1 MNIAKF
7 LGTPFSQN
15 TPQTTFSGIICLDQ
29 KMKLLSTDVLVSNMI
44 LNCVG
49 YFINRD
55 QMEFVSNKFYEIIHE
70 KFKHETKYNHLE
82 AEYNLLY
89 EKGYIN
95 ISKISV
101 EEVSEISIRNLEELL
116 NMKRIALTNI
126 EERTQELNLNY
137 EYDNNIKYFNYYDY
151 RNKNPVREEKLY
163 YINQNV
169 NINRSH
175 VQVPTNIFSNS
186 TAILNAAKWTEKL
199 DEVFIENYKQQPDL
213 LWQYFGS
220 ETGMVR
226 TFPGIK

>member
-1 MNIAKF
+1 
-7 LGTPFSQN
+7 
-15 TPQTTFSGIICLDQ
+15 
-29 KMKLLSTDVLVSNMI
+29 
-44 LNCVG
+44 
-49 YFINRD
+49 
-55 QMEFVSNKFYEIIHE
+55 MEFVSNKFYEIVCE

-82 AEYNLLY
+82 AEYSLLY

-95 ISKISV
+95 ITNISV

-116 NMKRIALTNI
+116 NMKRIALRNI

-137 EYDNNIKYFNYYDY
+137 KYDNNIKYFNYYDI
-151 RNKNPVREEKLY
+151 RNKNPVREEKLF